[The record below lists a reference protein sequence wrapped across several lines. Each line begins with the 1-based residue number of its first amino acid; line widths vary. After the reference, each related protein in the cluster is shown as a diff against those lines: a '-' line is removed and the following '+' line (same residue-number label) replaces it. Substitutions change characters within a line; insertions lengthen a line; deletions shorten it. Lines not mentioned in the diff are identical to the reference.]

1 MLPEALMPSPAAQA
15 DLLLVNANV
24 LTMDPARP
32 RARSVAIAD
41 GRILAVD
48 PAPDELRAR
57 AVADL
62 AGATVLPGFH
72 DAHNH
77 MAWFGLTLTE
87 ADLRPAVTPALDDLY
102 AAVTRQAEATAGDD
116 WVIGAGYDQNKLGAH
131 PDRDG
136 LDRAAPGRRAWLR
149 HTSGHMCVVSSA
161 VLADL
166 GMADHAI
173 DVPGGKVVTDA
184 AGRPTGLLQETAQE
198 LVADLV
204 RPYPVSALADAI
216 DRAGAQYLREGITS
230 VTEAGIGGGWIGHTP
245 VELAAYQAARD
256 SGRLRVR
263 VELMVVSDALHPLA
277 AHPDDGLEL
286 GLDLGIRTGFGD
298 DWLRIGAMKIFTDG
312 SLVGRTAAMHDD
324 YAGTPGDRGYLQ
336 ADAAELTA
344 TIIAAHRSGWQVAA
358 HAIGD
363 RAIDLALDAY
373 AEARRR
379 YPRPDTRHRIE
390 HFATSRPDQVERTAK
405 LGVVPVPQGRF
416 ASELGDGML
425 AAVGPDRHGWL
436 YRQQSLLAAGL
447 TLPGSSDRPVV
458 AGAPLLGVH
467 DMVNRRTASG
477 APFNPV
483 EAITAEQALRAYTSG
498 SAYASH
504 AEHSRGVIAPG
515 KLADLTVLSEDPTAV
530 SPHRIAGISVVATLV
545 DGVCRFDQTGELPG
559 LSARAGQAGADGDGA
574 AEPGAYSRYGAT
586 SQGNELA
593 RCRPFAAAALRPAD
607 QPRPPSAAGWG
618 AGAPAAPAHP
628 PGGGRGPGRT
638 PHHPE
643 APDPDESPAQRIRQ
657 LRGAAA
663 GEAGRPRVLA
673 AEGSRHTVAI

>member
-1 MLPEALMPSPAAQA
+1 VPSPPETA

-32 RARSVAIAD
+32 QARSVAIGG
-41 GRILAVD
+41 GRILALD
-48 PAPDELRAR
+48 PGPDGLRAR
-57 AVADL
+57 EVADL

-87 ADLRPAVTPALDDLY
+87 ADLRPAVAPTLGDLY
-102 AAVTRQAEATAGDD
+102 VAVTRQAEATPAGD
-116 WVIGAGYDQNKLGAH
+116 WVIGAGYDQNKLGGH

-136 LDRAAPGRRAWLR
+136 LDRAAPGRRVWLR

-166 GMADHAI
+166 GMTDRGA

-204 RPYPVSALADAI
+204 RPYPVTALADAI
-216 DRAGAQYLREGITS
+216 DRAGRQYLSEGITS

-263 VELMVVSDALHPLA
+263 AELMVVSDVLHPLA
-277 AHPDDGLEL
+277 AHPGDGLEL
-286 GLDLGIRTGFGD
+286 GLDLGVRTGFGD

-312 SLVGRTAAMHDD
+312 SLIGRTAAMHDD
-324 YAGTPGDRGYLQ
+324 YAGSPGDRGYLQ
-336 ADAAELTA
+336 ADPAELA
-344 TIIAAHRSGWQVAA
+344 GTIIAAHRSGWQVAA

-373 AEARRR
+373 AEAQRR
-379 YPRPDTRHRIE
+379 YPRADTRHRIE
-390 HFATSRPDQVERTAK
+390 HFAVSRPDQVQRAAE
-405 LGVVPVPQGRF
+405 LGVIAVPQGRF

-425 AAVGPDRHGWL
+425 AAVGPERHGWL
-436 YRQQSLLAAGL
+436 YRQRSLLAAGL

-467 DMVNRRTASG
+467 DMVNRQTAAG
-477 APFNPV
+477 ASFNPG

-515 KLADLTVLSEDPTAV
+515 KLADLVVLSEDPTAV
-530 SPHRIAGISVVATLV
+530 SPASIAGISVVATLV
-545 DGVCRFDQTGELPG
+545 DGEARFDLTDHLP
-559 LSARAGQAGADGDGA
+559 
-574 AEPGAYSRYGAT
+574 
-586 SQGNELA
+586 
-593 RCRPFAAAALRPAD
+593 
-607 QPRPPSAAGWG
+607 PP
-618 AGAPAAPAHP
+618 
-628 PGGGRGPGRT
+628 
-638 PHHPE
+638 
-643 APDPDESPAQRIRQ
+643 
-657 LRGAAA
+657 
-663 GEAGRPRVLA
+663 
-673 AEGSRHTVAI
+673 